1 MALSWVLRND
11 QITSV
16 LIGASKVEQ
25 IEQNVGALRN
35 LDFDEEEL
43 RRIDEIA
50 A

>member
-1 MALSWVLRND
+1 MALSWVLRDD

-35 LDFDEEEL
+35 LDFNEEEL
-43 RRIDEIA
+43 LRIDEIA